1 MNLRP
6 LLTGAVLA
14 LAACVLAACGG
25 GDLDEPSTLDRLT
38 EEAQQASQAR
48 PGHAASAASA
58 QAD

>member
-25 GDLDEPSTLDRLT
+25 DLDEPSSLDRLT